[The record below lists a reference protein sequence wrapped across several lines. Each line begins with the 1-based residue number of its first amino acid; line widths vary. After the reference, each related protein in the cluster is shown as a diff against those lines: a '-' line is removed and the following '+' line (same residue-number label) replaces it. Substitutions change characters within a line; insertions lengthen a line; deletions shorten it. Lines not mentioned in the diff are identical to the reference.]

1 MIKEK
6 EITIIEKDY
15 LNDLKKIKE
24 TIRTNQNKAMVVVN
38 SAMIMTYYEIG
49 TIINQRKVWGN
60 KYIERLSKDLK
71 EYGSGYSTQNLYR
84 MSQITNEY
92 TRSEL
97 FSQPAREIPWYT
109 LIEITHKSQTHKEM
123 MWYIEQT
130 HKNGWSR
137 SMVLN
142 QFKLKAYERS
152 LIEPETSPVI
162 SSSTKLTNELFKDT
176 YVFDFIDINNIKTE
190 KELQNSLLQ
199 NISKFIL
206 ELGNGF
212 SFISEKY
219 KLKVEDDYY
228 EIDLLF
234 YHIPSHSY
242 VVIELK
248 TTKFKP
254 EYIGQLLFYTNYIDA
269 YVKSELDSNTIG
281 IVLCPEANGFVCKT
295 TLMNTKNI
303 AISKYKFINE
313 LPEYLERKLKEIK

>member
-1 MIKEK
+1 MIIEK

-84 MSQITNEY
+84 MSQIANEY

-123 MWYIEQT
+123 LWYIEQT

-162 SSSTKLTNELFKDT
+162 SSSTELTNELFKDT

-212 SFISEKY
+212 SFVSEKY

-234 YHIPSHSY
+234 YHIPYHSY

-254 EYIGQLLFYTNYIDA
+254 EY
-269 YVKSELDSNTIG
+269 
-281 IVLCPEANGFVCKT
+281 
-295 TLMNTKNI
+295 M
-303 AISKYKFINE
+303 
-313 LPEYLERKLKEIK
+313 